1 MYSVFPSPL
10 ITWHR
15 PTACAPEIHPV
26 PSPHH
31 HCLRPDS
38 GVSSLGHCSPPAPG
52 FHCIFQSHQSEL
64 ENMRFDCAIS
74 LSRISQFLLTA
85 YTMKSKLKYG
95 FLECSDLWV
104 VCIQQQDSGAIL
116 QALLSQQ
123 LSFSGLLFG
132 GHCAIAQFLLGRSW
146 SYVWSWERCWQ
157 LKAGCYLTI
166 DKRPLKVSVL
176 LPFLSTAQTSSRGW
190 PFHKGAGWREL
201 LCPLLIHCRAF
212 VVGKP

>member
-10 ITWHR
+10 IIWHR

-52 FHCIFQSHQSEL
+52 LHCIFQSHQSEL

-95 FLECSDLWV
+95 FLECSDPLSYLHSATGQRGNPPSLAV
-104 VCIQQQDSGAIL
+104 SAALRSLASCLGDIL
-116 QALLSQQ
+116 LLQ
-123 LSFSGLLFG
+123 L
-132 GHCAIAQFLLGRSW
+132 LLGRS
-146 SYVWSWERCWQ
+146 
-157 LKAGCYLTI
+157 
-166 DKRPLKVSVL
+166 
-176 LPFLSTAQTSSRGW
+176 
-190 PFHKGAGWREL
+190 
-201 LCPLLIHCRAF
+201 
-212 VVGKP
+212 